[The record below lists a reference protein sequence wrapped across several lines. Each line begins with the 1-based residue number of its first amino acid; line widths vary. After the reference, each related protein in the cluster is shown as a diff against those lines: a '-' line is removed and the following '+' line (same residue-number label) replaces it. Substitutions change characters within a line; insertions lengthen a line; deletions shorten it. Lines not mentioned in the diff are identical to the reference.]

1 MSLSRADRLAL
12 LLSLVTVLVTYI
24 VADRVFERMPHLE
37 DEIAYA
43 WQAEVIAAGRLTL
56 PSPPDPHSFL
66 VPFVVDL
73 DGQRFGKYPLGWP
86 VMLAV
91 GVFFGVRSLVNS
103 LLAGLAVWLT
113 YRLGKHVFGETV
125 GLLAALLT
133 LTSPFFLM
141 NSGSLLAH
149 PFGLVLSTAFALTWL
164 DAWDDSSEHRWLAT
178 LTSALCL
185 GVLVITRPYTAIGVS
200 LPFIFHGIY
209 LWIRGDWQQR
219 RRLLAFVAVVL
230 ALASLHLLWQ
240 YAVTGSPWF
249 NPYTLWWEYDRVG
262 FGPGY
267 GRLEEGHSL
276 SQARINTRHSLSV
289 GWHDLFGWGRY
300 SWIFIPFGLLVIL
313 RHRRWTGLL
322 LACVYPS
329 LVLIY
334 LAYWIGSSLF
344 GPRYYYEG
352 LYSLTLLSAAGI
364 AFLAGWPTYPGES
377 WRRYTGWWRARPLSV
392 TALLVLLLSA
402 NLLFYTPR
410 RLRGMHGLYGISRA
424 RLDPFLTPQA
434 QEVTPALVIVH
445 ADRWMEYGVLLELQD
460 PFLDTPFLFVISR
473 GQRPDSA
480 LAAVFSERTIIHYY
494 PDEPHIF
501 YTSPRSKK

>member
-1 MSLSRADRLAL
+1 MSLSRADRIAL
-12 LLSLVTVLVTYI
+12 LLSLIAVLAAFI
-24 VADRVFERMPHLE
+24 VADRVFEHMPHLE
-37 DEIAYA
+37 DEIAYV
-43 WQAEVIAAGRLTL
+43 WQAQAIAGGRLTL

-91 GVFFGVRSLVNS
+91 GVLFGVRSIVNP
-103 LLAGLAVWLT
+103 LLAGVAVWLT
-113 YRLGKHVFGETV
+113 YRLGKRVFGEPV

-149 PFGLVLSTAFALTWL
+149 PFGLVLSAAFALTWL
-164 DAWDDSSEHRWLAT
+164 NAWNESLEQRWLAT
-178 LTSALCL
+178 LVSALCL
-185 GVLVITRPYTAIGVS
+185 GSLILTRPYTAVGVS
-200 LPFIFHGIY
+200 IPFIFHAIY
-209 LWIRGDWQQR
+209 LWLRGDWQR
-219 RRLLAFVAVVL
+219 RRRMLAFAGVVSVF
-230 ALASLHLLWQ
+230 ALLHILWQ
-240 YAVTGSPWF
+240 YAVTGDPWL

-267 GRLEEGHSL
+267 GRLEQGHSL
-276 SQARINTRHSLSV
+276 TQARINTEFSLLV
-289 GWHDLFGWGRY
+289 GWHDLFGWGRF
-300 SWIFIPFGLLVIL
+300 SWIFLPLGVLAIL
-313 RHRRWTGLL
+313 RHRLWNGLL

-344 GPRYYYEG
+344 GPRYFYEG
-352 LYSLTLLSAAGI
+352 LYSLTILSAAGV
-364 AFLAGWPTYPGES
+364 AFLAGWPTLPNES
-377 WRRYTGWWRARPLSV
+377 WKKYTGWWRARPLSV

-402 NLLFYTPR
+402 NLLFYTPI
-410 RLRGMHGLYGISRA
+410 RLGGMHGLYGISRA
-424 RLDPFLTPQA
+424 RLEPFLTPQA

-445 ADRWMEYGVLLELQD
+445 ADRWTEYGALLEMQD

-473 GQRPDSA
+473 GQRPDSK
-480 LAAVFSERTIIHYY
+480 LASVFSDRTIIHYY
-494 PDEPHIF
+494 PDEPNKF
-501 YTSPRSKK
+501 YTSPRLEE

>member
-1 MSLSRADRLAL
+1 MSLSRADCIAL
-12 LLSLVTVLVTYI
+12 TLSLVAVLAAYI
-24 VADRVFERMPHLE
+24 VADRVFEHMPHLE
-37 DEIAYA
+37 DEIAYV
-43 WQAEVIAAGRLTL
+43 WQAEAIAGGRLTL

-86 VMLAV
+86 VMMAV
-91 GVFFGVRSLVNS
+91 GVFFGVRSLINP

-113 YRLGKHVFGETV
+113 YRLGNRVFSEPV

-149 PFGLVLSTAFALTWL
+149 PFGLVLSAAFALTWL
-164 DAWDDSSEHRWLAT
+164 KAWDNSSEPRWLAT

-185 GVLVITRPYTAIGVS
+185 GGLVLTRPYTAVGVS
-200 LPFIFHGIY
+200 LPFIFHAIY
-209 LWIRGDWQQR
+209 LWIRGDWQRR
-219 RRLLAFVAVVL
+219 RRLLAFFGV
-230 ALASLHLLWQ
+230 ALAFALLHLLWQ
-240 YAVTGSPWF
+240 YAVTGNPWL

-267 GRLEEGHSL
+267 GRLEQGHSL
-276 SQARINTRHSLSV
+276 SQARVNTQHSLLV
-289 GWHDLFGWGRY
+289 GWHDLFGWGRF
-300 SWIFIPFGLLVIL
+300 SWIFLPFGLLAIL
-313 RHRRWTGLL
+313 RHRLWNGLL

-329 LVLIY
+329 LVFIY

-344 GPRYYYEG
+344 GPRYFYEG

-364 AFLAGWPTYPGES
+364 ALLAGWPTSPGES
-377 WRRYTGWWRARPLSV
+377 WRKYTHWWRARPLSV

-402 NLLFYTPR
+402 NLFFYIPIR
-410 RLRGMHGLYGISRA
+410 VGGMHGLYGISRA
-424 RLDPFLTPQA
+424 RLDPFLTSQA

-445 ADRWMEYGVLLELQD
+445 ADKWTEYGALLELQD

-473 GQRPDSA
+473 GQRPDSE
-480 LAAVFSERTIIHYY
+480 LAKVFSDRTIIHYY
-494 PDEPHIF
+494 PDEPGIL
-501 YTSPRSKK
+501 YTSPRPEE